1 LAKRDVSLDLDFVE
15 DVMEGVVGLVR
26 GVEE

>member
-1 LAKRDVSLDLDFVE
+1 LAKRHVSLDLDFVG